1 VDKWDER
8 ICARMATMNDGS
20 CVDIDFDEMS
30 KAAIDDDDDDDYLLL
45 GLMIGIVMVV
55 VAVVAFCIGFR
66 V

>member
-1 VDKWDER
+1 MDKWDER

-30 KAAIDDDDDDDYLLL
+30 KAAIDDDDDDDEYLLL

-55 VAVVAFCIGFR
+55 ASCIGFR

>member
-1 VDKWDER
+1 MDKWDER

-30 KAAIDDDDDDDYLLL
+30 KAAIDDDDDGDYLLL
-45 GLMIGIVMVV
+45 GLSIGIVMVV
-55 VAVVAFCIGFR
+55 ASCIGFR